1 MVAGVVDC
9 EFGSVATVGELTAEI
24 SIATV
29 DRLPTGR
36 RDATGGRLISAT
48 SLVDTVGRLTAKRV
62 SAATVGRLPIGRRD
76 ATGGRLISTTLLVA
90 TVGRLATRGSC
101 PSSTVRRI
109 KQART
114 RYGGD

>member
-1 MVAGVVDC
+1 MVAFVVDC
-9 EFGSVATVGELTAEI
+9 EFGSVATVGRLTAEI

-29 DRLPTGR
+29 GRLPT
-36 RDATGGRLISAT
+36 
-48 SLVDTVGRLTAKRV
+48 
-62 SAATVGRLPIGRRD
+62 GRRD